1 MELAP
6 DLITISRVSRTMCAA
21 SKTTTPVRFG
31 IYEFDTRR
39 CELRKQGLRIRLRH
53 QASQLLSFLLKAPG
67 RIRTREELRH
77 QLWPATTFV
86 NFDHSINKAV
96 HELREALGDWA
107 TNPRFIETVVGQGY
121 RFIPVVQRSRS
132 ESEPTGDRKIRS
144 VAVLP
149 FTSAA
154 TEAGAAFVSGQITS
168 RVIDG
173 LSKISTLRVLAYST
187 VRDVTSQNATPQQI
201 GKQLGVGHVVF
212 GELFWQGDDLLV
224 HVELIDVADG
234 SQIWGAQL
242 RRKCESLI
250 ECAEQLAEGIL
261 EQLQP
266 NLELPIPR
274 AAPRA
279 RSSPRPLA

>member
-1 MELAP
+1 
-6 DLITISRVSRTMCAA
+6 MCAA

-121 RFIPVVQRSRS
+121 RFIPVVRRSGS
-132 ESEPTGDRKIRS
+132 EWEPTGDRKIRS

-173 LSKISTLRVLAYST
+173 LSKISALRVLAYST
-187 VRDVTSQNATPQQI
+187 VRDVTLQNATPQQI
-201 GKQLGVGHVVF
+201 GKQLGVRQVVI
-212 GELFWQGDDLLV
+212 GELYWQSDDLLV
-224 HVELIDVADG
+224 HAELIDVADG
-234 SQIWGAQL
+234 TQIWGAQL
-242 RRKCESLI
+242 HQKCESLI
-250 ECAEQLAEGIL
+250 ECAADLAGEIL
-261 EQLQP
+261 RQLQP
-266 NLELPIPR
+266 NLDSRETTPR
-274 AAPRA
+274 ARPRA